1 MYTQTSV
8 FSLFRHWSVAAGIGL
23 MSLQAAAATRPG
35 LGLAFGIHVAA
46 SRVCGCG
53 NPGDLMV
60 ATVAATHIRIDERGV
75 AEARLSWER
84 RVVALFCSK
93 MNTSPAMLHDT
104 IRYDTMRYCSSR
116 ALNSQFNKRYVFLA
130 AFRVYS
136 IIIIV

>member
-1 MYTQTSV
+1 
-8 FSLFRHWSVAAGIGL
+8 

-53 NPGDLMV
+53 NPGDSMV
-60 ATVAATHIRIDERGV
+60 ATVAATHIRIDERSV

-104 IRYDTMRYCSSR
+104 IRYDTIRCATVVRVRSIASSIS
-116 ALNSQFNKRYVFLA
+116 ATFFWQPFVFILL
-130 AFRVYS
+130 
-136 IIIIV
+136 